1 MTQEAQQR
9 IVSIYPFAALP
20 QDLDRS
26 DPERPFIVDVA
37 GGRGQSLVAIRDEIE
52 ANGKVELGR
61 WILQEK
67 KAVVDSIPDDAVP
80 GIEKMAIDFFDPQPV
95 KSELWTIQLHLRLDC

>member
-20 QDLDRS
+20 QDIDRG

-37 GGRGQSLVAIRDEIE
+37 GGRGQSLVAIRGEIE
-52 ANGKVELGR
+52 AYGKVKLGR

-67 KAVVDSIPDDAVP
+67 KVVVDSIPDDALP
-80 GIEKMAIDFFDPQPV
+80 GIEKMTIDFFDSQPV
-95 KSELWTIQLHLRLDC
+95 KSEFWPIQLHLES